1 MFFLWQSKM
10 NQDRNVTIGTTF
22 FTFKSKR
29 RNVAVLLLHLCFY
42 QIFLSGKWPSSQAH
56 TELIIILIWKMSI
69 LHSPFSMQCGFIVMP
84 ADQRRSRFTPMV
96 SLQSPDCPGADT
108 VHPAPCRRWCAGVA
122 ALQWCPAPLVV
133 VQRCSA
139 AVGAPGGCSAKLPLE
154 PAPGPRTPR
163 PRHQASDHA
172 PSVREKY
179 NIQGKRSNHQKETK
193 HLSPFPLWQRTIYP

>member
-42 QIFLSGKWPSSQAH
+42 QIFLSGKWPSSRAH
-56 TELIIILIWKMSI
+56 TKLYELIILIWRVWI
-69 LHSPFSMQCGFIVMP
+69 CHTCRPEEIQVYTDGQCP
-84 ADQRRSRFTPMV
+84 V
-96 SLQSPDCPGADT
+96 SSVQTAPVQTLST
-108 VHPAPCRRWCAGVA
+108 LAPCRRRCAGVA
-122 ALQWCPAPLVV
+122 ACRDGCPAPLVV

-139 AVGAPGGCSAKLPLE
+139 AVGAPGGCSAELPLE

-163 PRHQASDHA
+163 PRHQASA
-172 PSVREKY
+172 PRTLRGGDIWYTRKTVKPTKKKH
-179 NIQGKRSNHQKETK
+179 NI
-193 HLSPFPLWQRTIYP
+193 